1 MLTDI
6 HQLKQLNILVIGDS
20 CTDIYN
26 YGTCDR
32 ISPEAPV
39 PILKIHKTESK
50 PGMASNVQVAL
61 ERLGNK
67 TQIITN
73 LEKITKERYVCNK
86 SMQHVLRVDR
96 GESVAMK
103 PLKLAS
109 VDLSD
114 YDCLVISDYNKGF
127 LPSEI
132 CKQLV
137 HYALSQNKQV
147 FVDSKKNDL
156 SCFDGCFIKIN
167 KLEYESATCLP
178 KNSEIIVTLGP
189 DGARHNN
196 KTYSTNKTEVFDV
209 CGAGDTFMSAFVT
222 HYMSFQDMSKAIDF
236 ANKAATLSVQNFGNY
251 TPTLEEFT

>member
-1 MLTDI
+1 MSTLTRSGLI
-6 HQLKQLNILVIGDS
+6 F
-20 CTDIYN
+20 
-26 YGTCDR
+26 
-32 ISPEAPV
+32 ISN
-39 PILKIHKTESK
+39 K
-50 PGMASNVQVAL
+50 NV
-61 ERLGNK
+61 NDK
-67 TQIITN
+67 KYFT
-73 LEKITKERYVCNK
+73 Y
-86 SMQHVLRVDR
+86 SD
-96 GESVAMK
+96 VAMK

-127 LPSEI
+127 LPSEL

-167 KLEYESATCLP
+167 KSEYENATCLP

-189 DGARHNN
+189 DGARYNN
-196 KTYSTNKTEVFDV
+196 KIYSTNKTEVFDV